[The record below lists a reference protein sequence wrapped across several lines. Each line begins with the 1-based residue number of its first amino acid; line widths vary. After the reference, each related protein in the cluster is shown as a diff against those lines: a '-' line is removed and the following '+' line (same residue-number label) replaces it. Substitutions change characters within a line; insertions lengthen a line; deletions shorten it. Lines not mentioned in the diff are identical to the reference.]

1 MVAEATR
8 PKLAVL
14 DPTVEALPDDV
25 ELAARPASLAGL
37 RVGLL
42 DNSKN
47 GVAAFLDH
55 LEAVLGE
62 RYDGLSFVRARK
74 PNASRPA
81 PPDVL
86 DRLVAASDVVVSAV
100 GD

>member
-1 MVAEATR
+1 MVVEATR

-14 DPTVEALPDDV
+14 DPTVDALPDEIV
-25 ELAARPASLAGL
+25 LAARPADLAGL

-47 GVAAFLDH
+47 GVARFLDQ
-55 LEAVLGE
+55 LEAVLSE
-62 RYDGLSFVRARK
+62 RYDGLRFVRARK

-86 DRLVAASDVVVSAV
+86 DRLVAESDVVVSAV